1 MKVVDPSLYVKGSKM
16 TKVVSE
22 TSSETPEYAT
32 LVLYAKRFED
42 LPIISKIGDI
52 IRVHRATLRIYNN
65 QRQFNANIYYNSS
78 WALFS
83 QDKGIK
89 NEESDKASSLSYAHS
104 NKNISFEKH
113 EFGLLSNMRKWST
126 QYFSQYT
133 VMGGGSDL
141 CVPLVKAPQQKSD
154 FDVIAKL
161 TNIFEMD
168 EYTNELALR
177 DLSLTASQP
186 SWHVLTL
193 KLKFPNL
200 AIGDVIRIRSA
211 SFDVTS
217 TQKQM
222 LLLSHYSNIMTFGEN
237 CKLAR
242 EIKVKVSEDKKA
254 QLTFQTISEVSK
266 DYHNMPPTPMI
277 ELFHSNEA
285 DPSIFGKTLFRVR
298 FYVTKIEPSD
308 VKEWVKGYDK
318 KTKKF

>member
-1 MKVVDPSLYVKGSKM
+1 
-16 TKVVSE
+16 
-22 TSSETPEYAT
+22 
-32 LVLYAKRFED
+32 
-42 LPIISKIGDI
+42 
-52 IRVHRATLRIYNN
+52 
-65 QRQFNANIYYNSS
+65 
-78 WALFS
+78 
-83 QDKGIK
+83 
-89 NEESDKASSLSYAHS
+89 
-104 NKNISFEKH
+104 
-113 EFGLLSNMRKWST
+113 
-126 QYFSQYT
+126 
-133 VMGGGSDL
+133 
-141 CVPLVKAPQQKSD
+141 
-154 FDVIAKL
+154 
-161 TNIFEMD
+161 MD

-242 EIKVKVSEDKKA
+242 EIKAKVSEDKKA
-254 QLTFQTISEVSK
+254 QLTLQTISEVSK

-277 ELFHSNEA
+277 ELFHSNES
-285 DPSIFGKTLFRVR
+285 DPSIFGKSLFRVR

-318 KTKKF
+318 KTKKFQSLKTVQATGTPSYHIQLNCKDISTQSNSKVYKIFLFSESPNTKEDPAQMFMKGIAPDNLHKNADTRKKLEEIGANLKKFNTWVDAVVERRNGFYFIRSTQLL